1 MQQFI
6 IPQFID
12 EEPHILGPITVR
24 QFLLLLIAG
33 FFIFLS
39 YRLADT
45 ALFIVLT
52 IVLLIISIT
61 LAFVRVNGRPFHFFL
76 LNLVQTLQRPRLRI
90 WRKEVS
96 REEIQDESKMPVLV
110 PTVIVAK
117 APISRSRLAELS
129 LIVDTGGA
137 YAGTEGN

>member
-1 MQQFI
+1 MQQFV

-52 IVLLIISIT
+52 IVLLSVSLI

-96 REEIQDESKMPVLV
+96 KEEIQDESKTPAPV
-110 PTVIVAK
+110 PTVMVTK
-117 APISRSRLAELS
+117 APINRSRLAELS
-129 LIVDTGGA
+129 LLVDTGGA
-137 YAGTEGN
+137 YAGNDDI